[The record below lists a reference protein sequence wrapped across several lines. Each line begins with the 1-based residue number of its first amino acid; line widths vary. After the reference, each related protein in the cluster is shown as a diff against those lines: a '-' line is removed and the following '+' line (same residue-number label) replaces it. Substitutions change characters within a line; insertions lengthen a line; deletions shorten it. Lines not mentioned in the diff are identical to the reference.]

1 MAKQRNGTRNGT
13 RTELERQF
21 CCRLASLIATP
32 GPFNFACCPPV
43 LSKINLM
50 EPQDKEPQ
58 DQARPSK
65 RAKTTSSASPER
77 PKTTNCAKQGAE
89 GKVYERLFLGRPAI
103 CKERFAKKYR
113 HPSLDTKLRQ
123 TRMLQEARCLVACS
137 RKGIDVPQ
145 VYFVDEHT
153 MTLYIERIDGWT
165 VKEYLNLHADD
176 DEKWTQVAVAIGTAV
191 ATMHDAGIVHGDLT
205 TSNMMIRRSVV
216 GGNGGSSSSSSS
228 SGETKSNN
236 SPQLSLTLID
246 FGLGSQSV
254 TNPEDRAVDL
264 YVLERAMASTH
275 PGSETRLVPVVIDA
289 YRKACDRG
297 HFKTMD
303 KLAAVRQ
310 RGRKRMA
317 FG

>member
-1 MAKQRNGTRNGT
+1 VFLSSGLRLSRHLALTG
-13 RTELERQF
+13 
-21 CCRLASLIATP
+21 CRPNLPPRALSL
-32 GPFNFACCPPV
+32 N
-43 LSKINLM
+43 SM
-50 EPQDKEPQ
+50 EPQDH
-58 DQARPSK
+58 QARPSK

-216 GGNGGSSSSSSS
+216 GEDDGSSSSSSS

-303 KLAAVRQ
+303 KLAAERQ

-317 FG
+317 YG